1 MRILSR
7 IGIPVMGA
15 AILTAGLFAAVPQA
29 SASSPRLTS
38 SFAVPADCTGSLG
51 APPVTVHMTC
61 TDRPATQQ
69 WQLFV
74 NCLRSGG
81 SDEDVYGNIVTGDGT
96 SSLRCPQ
103 NTVFVYGQLN

>member
-1 MRILSR
+1 
-7 IGIPVMGA
+7 MGA
-15 AILTAGLFAAVPQA
+15 AILTAGLLATAAQA
-29 SASSPRLTS
+29 SASGPRLTS
-38 SFAVPADCTGSLG
+38 SFAVPGDCTGSLT

-61 TDRPATQQ
+61 TARPATQQ

-81 SDEDVYGNIVTGDGT
+81 SDVDVYGNIVTGDGT
-96 SSLRCPQ
+96 STLHCPQ